1 MTVNTLNKQQ
11 LIKKPIKEV
20 FAFFE
25 KPENLAII
33 TPPSMGFQILT
44 PLPIDMKCGALID
57 YTIRI
62 QGLPMRWTTMITEY
76 DPPHKFVDV
85 QIRGPYAFWHHT
97 HTFEQTD
104 QGTIMTD
111 IVQYILPFGILGR
124 LVHAF
129 TVEGQLK
136 NIFEYRAR
144 KIEEYF
150 PVDIDDAPSE
160 EMLDRAA
167 RG

>member
-1 MTVNTLNKQQ
+1 MTVQTLHKEQ

-33 TPPSMGFQILT
+33 TPPSLGFQILT
-44 PLPIDMKCGALID
+44 PLPIEMKDGALID
-57 YTIRI
+57 YTIRLRGI
-62 QGLPMRWTTMITEY
+62 PVRWTTMVTDY

-97 HTFEQTD
+97 HMFKQVD
-104 QGTIMTD
+104 DGTIMTD
-111 IVQYILPFGILGR
+111 IVQYILPCGLLGR
-124 LVHAF
+124 FVHAF
-129 TVEGQLK
+129 SVEGQLK

-150 PVDIDDAPSE
+150 PIDIADAPSA
-160 EMLDRAA
+160 EMLKKAA
-167 RG
+167 QG

>member
-1 MTVNTLNKQQ
+1 MTVNTLNKEQ
-11 LIKKPIKEV
+11 LIKKPVKEV

-33 TPPSMGFQILT
+33 TPPSLGLQILT
-44 PLPIDMKCGALID
+44 PLPIEMKEGALID
-57 YTIRI
+57 YTIRM
-62 QGLPMRWTTMITEY
+62 QGLPIRWTTMITEY
-76 DPPHKFVDV
+76 NPPHKFVDV

-97 HTFEQTD
+97 HTFKEVEG
-104 QGTIMTD
+104 GTIMTD
-111 IVQYILPFGILGR
+111 HVQYILPLGFLGR
-124 LVHAF
+124 LVHSF
-129 TVEGQLK
+129 MVEGQLK

-150 PVDIDDAPSE
+150 PVDIADAPSE
-160 EMLDRAA
+160 EMLNKAA